1 MIPIF
6 CIFLQ
11 LLFPLF
17 SQSVCHLGL
26 YIRDIEL
33 ANGKVSVILWSYVA
47 SWLYFLMMY
56 IGFLIV
62 FRSSLSNHL
71 LYIKFGIKNILHCY
85 TPKEMALSSSL
96 FATRKKPPR
105 YYFQYRGGFSLLRL
119 HWVHFSIQT
128 KERALYII

>member
-62 FRSSLSNHL
+62 FRSSLSNHPVYL
-71 LYIKFGIKNILHCY
+71 LHLELKTSSIVIPPKKWHCPLHCLPLVRSPLG
-85 TPKEMALSSSL
+85 TENSTEEAFHCCASIE
-96 FATRKKPPR
+96 FI
-105 YYFQYRGGFSLLRL
+105 FQYKQKKGLC
-119 HWVHFSIQT
+119 T
-128 KERALYII
+128 